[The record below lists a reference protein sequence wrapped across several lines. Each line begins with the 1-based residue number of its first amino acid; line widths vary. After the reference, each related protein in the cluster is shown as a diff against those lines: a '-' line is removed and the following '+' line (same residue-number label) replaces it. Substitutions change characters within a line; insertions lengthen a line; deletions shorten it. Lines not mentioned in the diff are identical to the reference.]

1 MIRML
6 KPVALATTLV
16 TLLSACSLVPTY
28 QRPAS
33 PVPQQWST
41 GGASAVPAEA
51 APTLINWEA
60 YFPDQRLQSLIR
72 ASLANN
78 RDLRVAVLNIEQTRA
93 QYQIQRASL
102 FPQVGVSLSGT
113 RGTAT
118 SAPYPVYSSVSGGLS
133 LSAFEIDLFGRV
145 RALTDAAAATLLA
158 TEEARK
164 TTQISLIASVAS
176 TWYALWADRWQL
188 ALAEQTLQAR
198 ASSLKLLQL
207 KYDNG
212 VLNELELRSGQS
224 LVEAARVSRAQA
236 DRQYRQDL
244 NALALLVGQQ
254 VDPATLP
261 PAPSLGDR
269 PLDDVDAIP
278 RLGGDSLWPALAE
291 LPVGLP
297 SQVLLARPD
306 ITQAEQQLIAA
317 NANIGAARA
326 AMFPSISLT
335 GNAGRVSNSLS
346 GLFDDG
352 RRSWGVT
359 GSLLAPI
366 FDMGRTRAGVEVAQA
381 SRDIAVA
388 QYEKALQSA
397 FREVSDALVSRDTYG
412 EQAQAQQA
420 QADAETDRLRLSA
433 LRYRSG
439 VASQLDLLDAQ
450 RSLFA
455 AQQSL
460 IQAQL
465 ARQQANIT
473 LFKTLGGGWNQNT
486 ATTVPASAAGG
497 ASAAGSAS

>member
-6 KPVALATTLV
+6 KPVALAACLLT
-16 TLLSACSLVPTY
+16 LSACSLVPTY
-28 QRPAS
+28 QRPEA
-33 PVPQQWST
+33 PVPAQWST
-41 GGASAVPAEA
+41 GEATTTSATPAA
-51 APTLINWEA
+51 DTPALVHWDT
-60 YFPDQRLQSLIR
+60 YFPDARLQSLIR

-93 QYQIQRASL
+93 QYQIQRSAL
-102 FPQVGVSLSGT
+102 FPQVGVSVSGT
-113 RGTAT
+113 RGTST
-118 SAPYPVYSSVSGGLS
+118 TPPYPVYSAVSGGLA

-145 RALTDAAAATLLA
+145 RALNDAAAATLLA
-158 TEEARK
+158 TQEARK
-164 TTQISLIASVAS
+164 TTQISLVASVAS
-176 TWYALWADRWQL
+176 TWYALWADRWLL
-188 ALAEQTLQAR
+188 ALADQTLQAR
-198 ASSLKLLQL
+198 ESSLKLLQL

-212 VLNELELRSGQS
+212 VLNELDLRSAQS
-224 LVEAARVSRAQA
+224 LVQAARVSRAQA
-236 DRQYRQDL
+236 ERQYRQDM

-254 VDPATLP
+254 LDPATLP
-261 PAPSLGDR
+261 PAPALGER
-269 PLDDVDAIP
+269 TLDDADSIP

-306 ITQAEQQLIAA
+306 IVQAEQQLIAA

-335 GNAGRVSNSLS
+335 ANAGRISNSLS

-352 RRSWGVT
+352 RKSWGVT

-397 FREVSDALVSRDTYG
+397 FREVSDALVARQTYAD
-412 EQAQAQQA
+412 QAQAQQA
-420 QADAETDRLRLSA
+420 QADAEYDRLRLSA

-450 RSLFA
+450 RGLFS
-455 AQQSL
+455 AQQAL

-473 LFKTLGGGWNQNT
+473 LFKTLGGGWDQGAPM
-486 ATTVPASAAGG
+486 ATPASAV
-497 ASAAGSAS
+497 SASGPAS

>member
-6 KPVALATTLV
+6 KPVALAATLV

-33 PVPQQWST
+33 PVPEQWST
-41 GGASAVPAEA
+41 GSAGSIPADA
-51 APTLINWEA
+51 APALVNWET
-60 YFPDQRLQSLIR
+60 YFPDARLQSLIR

-93 QYQIQRASL
+93 QYQIQRAAL
-102 FPQVGVSLSGT
+102 FPQVGVSVSGT

-118 SAPYPVYSSVSGGLS
+118 NAPYPVYSAVSGGLS

-158 TEEARK
+158 TQEARK
-164 TTQISLIASVAS
+164 TTQISLVASVAS
-176 TWYALWADRWQL
+176 TWYALWADRWLL
-188 ALAEQTLQAR
+188 ALADQTLQAR
-198 ASSLKLLQL
+198 DASLKLLQL

-212 VLNELELRSGQS
+212 VLNELDLRTGQS
-224 LVEAARVSRAQA
+224 LVQAARVSRAQA

-244 NALALLVGQQ
+244 NSLALLVGQQ
-254 VDPATLP
+254 IDPATLP
-261 PAPSLGDR
+261 PAPSLGER
-269 PLDDVDAIP
+269 SLDDVDSIP
-278 RLGGDSLWPALAE
+278 RLGGDTLWPALAE

-335 GNAGRVSNSLS
+335 ANAGRISNSLS

-352 RRSWGVT
+352 RKTWGLT

-388 QYEKALQSA
+388 QYEKAIQSA
-397 FREVSDALVSRDTYG
+397 FREVSDALVSRETYAD
-412 EQAQAQQA
+412 QALAQQA
-420 QADAETDRLRLSA
+420 QADAENDRLKLSA

-455 AQQSL
+455 AQQAL

-465 ARQQANIT
+465 ASQQANIT
-473 LFKTLGGGWNQNT
+473 LFKTLGGGWDRD
-486 ATTVPASAAGG
+486 AASAAPAAAAA
-497 ASAAGSAS
+497 ASGPAS

>member
-6 KPVALATTLV
+6 KPVALAVTLV
-16 TLLSACSLVPTY
+16 SLLSACSLIPTY
-28 QRPAS
+28 QRPEA

-41 GGASAVPAEA
+41 GEAGAVAAQA
-51 APTLINWEA
+51 APTLVNWET
-60 YFPDQRLQSLIR
+60 YFPDARLQSLIR

-93 QYQIQRASL
+93 QYQIQRSEL
-102 FPQVGVSLSGT
+102 FPQVGVTLSGN
-113 RGTAT
+113 RGT
-118 SAPYPVYSSVSGGLS
+118 SSSPPYGVGSSVSAGLS

-158 TEEARK
+158 TEEARN
-164 TTQISLIASVAS
+164 TTQISLVASVAS

-198 ASSLKLLQL
+198 AASLKLLQL

-212 VLNELELRSGQS
+212 VLNELDLRSAQS

-236 DRQYRQDL
+236 ERQYRQDI
-244 NALALLVGQQ
+244 NALQLLVGQPL
-254 VDPATLP
+254 DSAALP
-261 PAPSLGDR
+261 PAPALGER
-269 PLDDVDAIP
+269 PLEDVDAIP
-278 RLGGDSLWPALAE
+278 KLGGDTLWPALAE

-335 GNAGRVSNSLS
+335 GSAGRISNSLS
-346 GLFDDG
+346 GLVDDG
-352 RRSWGVT
+352 RKTWGIT

-397 FREVSDALVSRDTYG
+397 FREVSDALVSRQTYG
-412 EQAQAQQA
+412 DQAQAQQA
-420 QADAETDRLRLSA
+420 QADAENDRLRLSA

-450 RSLFA
+450 RSLFT
-455 AQQSL
+455 AQQAL

-473 LFKTLGGGWNQNT
+473 LFKTLGGGWDQNT
-486 ATTVPASAAGG
+486 AAGVPAAAATA
-497 ASAAGSAS
+497 ASGPAS